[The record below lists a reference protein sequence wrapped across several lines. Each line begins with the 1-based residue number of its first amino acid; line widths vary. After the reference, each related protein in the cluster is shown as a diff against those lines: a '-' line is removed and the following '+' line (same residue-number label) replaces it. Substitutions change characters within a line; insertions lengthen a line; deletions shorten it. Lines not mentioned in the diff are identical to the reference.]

1 MKHNIKIMAINIKKL
16 NRQSNIKD
24 HDLKGYIAK
33 VIKKGKVSLD
43 DVVKYSLKN
52 QPIDER
58 TAKFIIELVVDGI
71 VNYLADGYYVDLG
84 LLGQLSPAVR
94 GKMKENADDITL
106 KDLGITINYH
116 ISKELKSK
124 LEGTEMNFIDEK

>member
-1 MKHNIKIMAINIKKL
+1 MGINIKKL

-33 VIKKGKVSLD
+33 VIKKGKVSLN

-106 KDLGITINYH
+106 KDLGITINYR

>member
-1 MKHNIKIMAINIKKL
+1 MAINIKKL

-106 KDLGITINYH
+106 KDLGITINYR

-124 LEGTEMNFIDEK
+124 LEGTEMNCIDEK